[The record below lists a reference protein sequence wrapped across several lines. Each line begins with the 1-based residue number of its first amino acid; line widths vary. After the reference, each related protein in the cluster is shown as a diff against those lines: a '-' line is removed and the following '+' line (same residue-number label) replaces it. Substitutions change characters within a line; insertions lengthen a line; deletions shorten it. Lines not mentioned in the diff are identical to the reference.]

1 MAFKL
6 AYFTSALVTIMG
18 MNHLFL
24 GDLRSLTIALLAY
37 TALAQVLP
45 DDCTRTYDV
54 VVGDVCDA
62 ISAAQNVST

>member
-6 AYFTSALVTIMG
+6 AYFTSALVTIM
-18 MNHLFL
+18 
-24 GDLRSLTIALLAY
+24 AY